1 MKKISLLILMSGLI
15 FGCTSKSEQNEKIAA
30 ENVVNYGHVWDVV
43 INEGRSNILDTAY
56 AECCS
61 TYRS

>member
-1 MKKISLLILMSGLI
+1 MSGLI